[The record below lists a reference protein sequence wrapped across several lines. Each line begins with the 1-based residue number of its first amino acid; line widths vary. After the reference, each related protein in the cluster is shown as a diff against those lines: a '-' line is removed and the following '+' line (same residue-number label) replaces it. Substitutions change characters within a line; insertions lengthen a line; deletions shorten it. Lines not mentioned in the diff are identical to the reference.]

1 MGGVKKAV
9 TKPFKSVAKVFK
21 KIAPIVLPI
30 ALNAIPS
37 VGPIMAAT
45 MGSGIGT
52 LIQGGS
58 FKQALMAGAM
68 GAAFS
73 GGITSLAGKFGPASG
88 FGGNSLLKGI
98 GNLSQKMVNMTGGPG
113 MQDIAQGGISS
124 RIGTGI
130 RSLKTNLSKGLG
142 SLVPKGVKDAFGNI
156 AKKFE
161 FVKQTPTGTELGYQ
175 YAGPT
180 SKDMLAYGETGI
192 GGFKEGTK
200 SFWEQGKVLPT
211 TDAATKAV
219 TGGLD
224 IKTQLDTTPY
234 KTGLSG
240 AKFLSE
246 TIGEEPGILSTPD
259 PFGDDTKA
267 RDEALDF
274 WGKTKKWWDER
285 SPTTKWAL
293 GLGGAGA
300 LYACLLYTSDAA
312 DE

>member
-1 MGGVKKAV
+1 
-9 TKPFKSVAKVFK
+9 
-21 KIAPIVLPI
+21 
-30 ALNAIPS
+30 
-37 VGPIMAAT
+37 
-45 MGSGIGT
+45 
-52 LIQGGS
+52 
-58 FKQALMAGAM
+58 
-68 GAAFS
+68 
-73 GGITSLAGKFGPASG
+73 
-88 FGGNSLLKGI
+88 
-98 GNLSQKMVNMTGGPG
+98 
-113 MQDIAQGGISS
+113 
-124 RIGTGI
+124 
-130 RSLKTNLSKGLG
+130 
-142 SLVPKGVKDAFGNI
+142 
-156 AKKFE
+156 
-161 FVKQTPTGTELGYQ
+161 VKQTPTGTELGYQ

-267 RDEALDF
+267 RDEALGF

-300 LYACLLYTSDAA
+300 LYAGYKGLTAKEIEEMDPAELAKKMASIGSPTDDLYRTAANPTGMFSGRPGGITRDLFKYDFPTYASRGPNLLPESYFTLAKDGGIMNSYAGGGFPRRTGQINGPGTGTSDDVPAMLSDGEFVMTARAVRNAGGGSRAA
-312 DE
+312 GARRMYNLMNNLERGVA